1 MQSSFQATIG
11 TPFGRPQDSSN
22 TVPLGSPDFLNENL
36 RMPLLLFTDE
46 EADTLVYI
54 DPGPQ
59 QPGEANNHRSHRWVF
74 GTQTTVQA
82 IPHRIHSRKLLD
94 TGSDVIKELFRP
106 RNQARVRKR
115 YGLTKDMP
123 EGAKY
128 AIDLTPPSEGDE
140 AVIFMTELSCPI
152 GVRKWAQ
159 MQSRWALPQ
168 SCVSG
173 QDELEWIITEDDAAA
188 DPIVVYAE
196 AIRKE
201 RDAFRKQHKKRAKQA
216 RNQAGKEAKIAENT
230 QPEES
235 PRRVLN
241 WKGDLPSLRPD
252 LDPPPSYE
260 ESEGSQ
266 LKATPAQEKPEPPKK
281 VIKRLPGLP
290 LDYSPT
296 RHRTCLERFL
306 HALEGLD
313 PKLDTAPKLWTY
325 FALAKIL
332 QVATHPA
339 VYDHILVWLY
349 NRSNTM
355 FIEVNPEL
363 AYQIGCGIQ
372 NPALCQASFAILV
385 GEESLLVLESSI
397 KEEIPKRKALTLHG
411 RNRESLDDTEVQR
424 VEYASKVFLDR
435 ILNEFIKLAGS
446 RMEWVA
452 EVVKESLEKW
462 ILFDV
467 AKHKQAVDELVDFCK
482 LYIRGQIFQ
491 VLMQPST
498 PNSELS
504 FHSNDSTEYPG
515 IDYYAAHSAMPP
527 FCRIFTRGFWKTLA
541 TDLPILTD
549 AHVWIYSSIEELAP
563 TLPNLKDQDSAAVR
577 PISAAEVY
585 QVFTKFHQ
593 AVGMTWLVDLELL
606 QTAIKKYLD
615 KVATRIAGPPQYEPV
630 ASSTFDVP
638 FDVVDTLVCLQEDE
652 LKFLPLWAGGFDD
665 GTGGVFDDQSVPILE
680 EGGFS
685 TAGPSV
691 HLGSVQDPDE
701 VASMD
706 SFESIRPDEAASTV
720 HRASHEATDSHAST
734 TVVSAPTASVS
745 DFDLVEGV
753 QGLDIRSPNGSVVS
767 GDDDAQMNESVEED
781 EFDYFNDE
789 YDDDD
794 DDDDDTIGSLSD
806 VEDMRS

>member
-1 MQSSFQATIG
+1 MQSATQGATIG
-11 TPFGRPQDSSN
+11 RPFGRPQDTSN

-59 QPGEANNHRSHRWVF
+59 QPGEASNHQSHRWVF
-74 GTQTTVQA
+74 GTQTTVQS

-94 TGSDVIKELFRP
+94 TGSDVLKGLFRP

-115 YGLTKDMP
+115 YGLTNDMP
-123 EGAKY
+123 LGVKY

-140 AVIFMTELSCPI
+140 AVIFMTELSCPM

-173 QDELEWIITEDDAAA
+173 QDEIEWISTVDDVAP
-188 DPIVVYAE
+188 DPIVVNADDDIKQE
-196 AIRKE
+196 KDR
-201 RDAFRKQHKKRAKQA
+201 RKQDKRQEKNAQKQA
-216 RNQAGKEAKIAENT
+216 EKEAKMVD
-230 QPEES
+230 QPPRVEY
-235 PRRVLN
+235 PRRILN
-241 WKGDLPSLRPD
+241 FQGNLPTLRAD

-260 ESEGSQ
+260 ESENSHQ
-266 LKATPAQEKPEPPKK
+266 EAATVQREPEPPKRK
-281 VIKRLPGLP
+281 VKRLPGLP
-290 LDYSPT
+290 FDYSPS

-339 VYDHILVWLY
+339 VGDHILVWLY
-349 NRSNTM
+349 NRTNTM

-363 AYQIGCGIQ
+363 AYQIGCGLQ
-372 NPALCQASFAILV
+372 CRALCQTSFAILV
-385 GEESLLVLESSI
+385 GEESLLLLESLI
-397 KEEIPKRKALTLHG
+397 KGEVPKRKALTLHG
-411 RNRESLDDTEVQR
+411 RNREALDDTEVQR

-446 RMEWVA
+446 RMEWVEEA
-452 EVVKESLEKW
+452 VKEKLDKW
-462 ILFDV
+462 TLHDV
-467 AKHKQAVDELVDFCK
+467 AEHKQAIDELVDFCK
-482 LYIRGQIFQ
+482 LYVRCQIYQ
-491 VLMQPST
+491 DLMQPST
-498 PNSELS
+498 TETELR
-504 FHSNDSTEYPG
+504 FHSNDSSEYPG
-515 IDYYAAHSAMPP
+515 IDYYSAHSTMPP
-527 FCRIFTRGFWKTLA
+527 FCRIFTRGFWKTLS
-541 TDLPILTD
+541 TDIPVLTD
-549 AHVWIYSSIEELAP
+549 AHTWMHSSLDCLAP
-563 TLPNLKDQDSAAVR
+563 DIPNLKDQDTAAIR
-577 PISAAEVY
+577 PISPAEVDR
-585 QVFTKFHQ
+585 VFTKFQ
-593 AVGMTWLVDLELL
+593 RAVGMNWVDFTIF
-606 QTAIKKYLD
+606 QMVIKKHLD
-615 KVATRIAGPPQYEPV
+615 KIATRIAGPPQYEQV
-630 ASSTFDVP
+630 APSTFDVP
-638 FDVVDTLVCLQEDE
+638 FDIVDTLVCLQEDE
-652 LKFLPLWAGGFDD
+652 FKFQPLWAGGFDD

-691 HLGSVQDPDE
+691 HLCSLQDPDE

-720 HRASHEATDSHAST
+720 QRASHEATDSHAST
-734 TVVSAPTASVS
+734 TVVSATTSVS
-745 DFDLVEGV
+745 EFELVGGV
-753 QGLDIRSPNGSVVS
+753 QGLDIRSVNGSMVS
-767 GDDDAQMNESVEED
+767 GDDDVQMNDTVEED
-781 EFDYFNDE
+781 DFDYFDDE
-789 YDDDD
+789 YDDD

>member
-1 MQSSFQATIG
+1 MQSSFQAATG
-11 TPFGRPQDSSN
+11 TPFGRPQDTSN
-22 TVPLGSPDFLNENL
+22 TVLLGSPDFFLNENL

-59 QPGEANNHRSHRWVF
+59 QPGEANNHQSHRWVF

-94 TGSDVIKELFRP
+94 TGSDVIMELFRP
-106 RNQARVRKR
+106 RNQVRVRKR

-123 EGAKY
+123 LGVKY

-140 AVIFMTELSCPI
+140 AVIFMTELSCPM

-173 QDELEWIITEDDAAA
+173 QDELEWIITEDDATP
-188 DPIVVYAE
+188 DPKVVYLE
-196 AIRKE
+196 
-201 RDAFRKQHKKRAKQA
+201 DPVKQGCIAGGKQQKKRAKQA
-216 RNQAGKEAKIAENT
+216 RKQAEKEAKMAEKP
-230 QPEES
+230 QHEES

-241 WKGDLPSLRPD
+241 WEGGLPTLRAD
-252 LDPPPSYE
+252 FDSPPSYE

-266 LKATPAQEKPEPPKK
+266 PKAAPAQKEPEPPKK
-281 VIKRLPGLP
+281 VTKRLPGLP

-349 NRSNTM
+349 NRPNTM

-397 KEEIPKRKALTLHG
+397 KGEIPKRKALTLHG

-435 ILNEFIKLAGS
+435 MLNEFIKLAGS
-446 RMEWVA
+446 QMEWVE

-462 ILFDV
+462 FFLDV
-467 AKHKQAVDELVDFCK
+467 AEHKQAVDELVDFCK
-482 LYIRGQIFQ
+482 LYVRCQIYQ
-491 VLMQPST
+491 LLMQPSM
-498 PNSELS
+498 PNTELR
-504 FHSNDSTEYPG
+504 FHSNDSTEYPD
-515 IDYYAAHSAMPP
+515 IDYYMAHSAMPP
-527 FCRIFTRGFWKTLA
+527 FCRILTRRFWNTLA

-549 AHVWIYSSIEELAP
+549 AHIWIHSSIKDLAP
-563 TLPNLKDQDSAAVR
+563 TLPNLKDQDSATIR
-577 PISAAEVY
+577 PISAEIHRVLTE
-585 QVFTKFHQ
+585 FRQ
-593 AVGMTWLVDLELL
+593 AVGVNWRKDLDPF
-606 QTAIKKYLD
+606 QPAIKNYLD

-638 FDVVDTLVCLQEDE
+638 FHVVDTLVCLQLDE

-665 GTGGVFDDQSVPILE
+665 GTGGVFDEQSVPILE

-691 HLGSVQDPDE
+691 HVGSVQDPDE
-701 VASMD
+701 VVSMD

-734 TVVSAPTASVS
+734 TVVSASTASVS
-745 DFDLVEGV
+745 GFDLVEGV
-753 QGLDIRSPNGSVVS
+753 QGLDIRSANGSVVS
-767 GDDDAQMNESVEED
+767 GDDEVQMNENVEED
-781 EFDYFNDE
+781 EFDYFDDE

-794 DDDDDTIGSLSD
+794 DDDTIGGFSD
-806 VEDMRS
+806 VEDMQS